1 MPKSLET
8 GHTGRVPRI
17 QAERIGLVKLGAI
30 GDVVNT
36 LPFANRLRAG
46 YPNARITW
54 VIAPLSHALLEGHPA
69 VDEFLVFDAKQ
80 PSTWPGF
87 VRELRA
93 RRLELAI
100 DLQRLIKSGLITR
113 ASGARTRL
121 GFDRARCK
129 ERSHLFT
136 NLRIPENPAP
146 GVTLAQYL
154 EFADFLELPAQTPTW
169 KLPFTPFT
177 RERPNERIVVLNVGA
192 SWSSKLWANERWA
205 ELARRL
211 HEELG
216 LSVHLSGGREDRA
229 AAEEIAR
236 GAGVRVVSHAGE
248 FSLRET
254 AGLLAAAELVIS
266 GDTGPLHMAVALDR
280 PVVALFGAADP
291 RRTAPFGQPDAVVRH
306 PVECSPCRK
315 RVCPVPGHPC
325 MRDLTTEAV
334 FSVAHKR
341 LSGRSGAALAH

>member
-1 MPKSLET
+1 M
-8 GHTGRVPRI
+8 PRI

-46 YPNARITW
+46 YPEARITW

-80 PSTWPGF
+80 PASWPGF

-93 RRLELAI
+93 RRLDLAI
-100 DLQRLIKSGLITR
+100 DLQRLFKSGLITR
-113 ASGARTRL
+113 ASGAKTRL

-136 NLRIPENPAP
+136 NLRIPPNPAP
-146 GVTLAQYL
+146 GVTVAQYL
-154 EFADFLELPAQTPTW
+154 EFADFLELPAQAPTW
-169 KLPFTPFT
+169 TLPFTPFAGA
-177 RERPNERIVVLNVGA
+177 RADERIVVLNVGA

-205 ELARRL
+205 ELVRRL
-211 HEELG
+211 AQELG

-229 AAEEIAR
+229 AAEAIVRE
-236 GAGVRVVSHAGE
+236 AGVPVVSHAGE
-248 FSLRET
+248 FTLRET
-254 AGLLAAAELVIS
+254 AGLLASAELVIS
-266 GDTGPLHMAVALDR
+266 GDTGPLHMAVALGR

-291 RRTAPFGQPDAVVRH
+291 RRTAPFGQPEAVVQH
-306 PVECSPCRK
+306 PVQCSPCRK

-325 MRDLTTEAV
+325 MSGLSVESV
-334 FSVAHKR
+334 FSRARSR
-341 LSGRSGAALAH
+341 LCARPGAALAR